1 MQNQNFL
8 PNTTQ
13 IPNTVLDEL
22 MPNLK
27 DVELRVLLIVVRQ
40 TLGWIEDLETGRR
53 KEKDWI
59 SRSQLMSKTG
69 RKQRAI
75 SSAVDMLC
83 KEGVILAYNHQNVIL
98 DTGIKRR
105 LNFGKIF
112 YRFNHKYGENMLFG
126 SLKQKKHRVQILRTQ
141 KGATTKLTQGT
152 TKDNNNKYLKKEKR
166 QQNREQL
173 QKMKAIAFNK
183 T

>member
-27 DVELRVLLIVVRQ
+27 DVELRVLLIIVRQ
-40 TLGWIEDLETGRR
+40 TLGWIEDFQTGRR

-59 SRSQLMSKTG
+59 SRSQLMFKAGRGKTAVG
-69 RKQRAI
+69 K
-75 SSAVDMLC
+75 AVDRLC
-83 KEGVILAYNHQNVIL
+83 IEGVIHAYNHENEVL
-98 DTGIKRR
+98 DTSHKRR

-126 SLKQKKHRVQILRTQ
+126 SLKQKKRRGHFVGTQ
-141 KGATTKLTQGT
+141 KVATTKLTQN
-152 TKDNNNKYLKKEKR
+152 TKYNNKYLKKQKR
-166 QQNREQL
+166 KENREQL